1 MNTRREM
8 AIALL
13 GLPLMSKAAQ
23 LTAQSTSPTNAPGQT
38 ESQTNL
44 PAASKAVLQQEHKP
58 EKKQPPPPLSVD
70 AATIISYTLY
80 AEARGESVDG
90 KMAVASVI
98 KTRAIRSKKPLAEVC
113 MQDRQFSC
121 WNNLNTVP
129 EFYITGEGIERD
141 DLKARG
147 QCFGIA
153 WVLLTSNRKWD
164 HLTHFYNP
172 DKVTPDWGFELKG
185 TRIIGRHVFGYID

>member
-8 AIALL
+8 TIALL
-13 GLPLMSKAAQ
+13 GLPLVAKAAPLETQ
-23 LTAQSTSPTNAPGQT
+23 PISQTNAPA
-38 ESQTNL
+38 E
-44 PAASKAVLQQEHKP
+44 PEAALQPETKP
-58 EKKQPPPPLSVD
+58 EKKIPPAPLSVA

-80 AEARGESVDG
+80 AEARGESFDG

-98 KTRAIRSKKPLAEVC
+98 KTRSTRSKKSLAEVC
-113 MQDRQFSC
+113 LQDRQFSC
-121 WNNLNTVP
+121 WNGLNSVP
-129 EFYITGEGIERD
+129 EFYVTGEGIELD

-147 QCFGIA
+147 ECFGIA

-172 DKVTPDWGFELKG
+172 DKATPDWAFELKG
-185 TRIIGRHVFGYID
+185 TRIVGRHVFGYID